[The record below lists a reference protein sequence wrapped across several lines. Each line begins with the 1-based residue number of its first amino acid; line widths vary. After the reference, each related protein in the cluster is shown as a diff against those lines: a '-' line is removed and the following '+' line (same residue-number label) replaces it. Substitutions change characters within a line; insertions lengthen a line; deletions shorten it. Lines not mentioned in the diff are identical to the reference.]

1 MGQLA
6 LFQDAGAPRRWA
18 DLSDCL
24 AFRWLLGRSWGEGP
38 RIAWVMLNPSTADAT
53 VDDPT
58 LKRVT
63 AFSRR
68 WGYGS
73 LVVVNQHPFR
83 SPHPSALAAWLAAG
97 VGVPAAAAA
106 NAERVAEALSGAQAV
121 VAAWGAGGD
130 PDLGRTLL
138 AGRPAICLGR
148 TASGA
153 PLHPL
158 ARGRMRVP
166 DDAEPMPFAA

>member
-6 LFQDAGAPRRWA
+6 LFPAAEPVRRWA
-18 DLSDCL
+18 DLSECL
-24 AFRWLLGRSWGEGP
+24 TFRWLLGRAWGDGP
-38 RIAWVMLNPSTADAT
+38 RIAWLMLNPSTADASA
-53 VDDPT
+53 DDPT
-58 LKRVT
+58 LSRVT

-68 WGYGS
+68 WGFGS

-97 VGVPAAAAA
+97 EGVEAAAAA
-106 NAERVAEALSGAQAV
+106 NAARVAEALSGSRSV

-130 PDLGRTLL
+130 PELGRKLL
-138 AGRPAICLGR
+138 AGRDAVCLGR

-166 DDAEPMPFAA
+166 DDVEPIPYAA